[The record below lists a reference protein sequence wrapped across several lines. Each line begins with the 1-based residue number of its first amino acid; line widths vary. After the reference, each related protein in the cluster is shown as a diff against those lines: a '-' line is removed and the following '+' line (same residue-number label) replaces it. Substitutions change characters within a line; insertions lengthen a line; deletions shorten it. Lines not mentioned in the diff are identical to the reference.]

1 MRFTRNTLAGVLNHI
16 TKALSFCF
24 GEHPS
29 CSHAQHWQFLTEQAE
44 SVTKAVCEGVVG
56 WTGHEIA
63 RMRAMVVRFLGSDC
77 VGTAWRRSW
86 GNASDK
92 GAVKMVI

>member
-1 MRFTRNTLAGVLNHI
+1 M
-16 TKALSFCF
+16 
-24 GEHPS
+24 
-29 CSHAQHWQFLTEQAE
+29 
-44 SVTKAVCEGVVG
+44 TKAVCEGVVG